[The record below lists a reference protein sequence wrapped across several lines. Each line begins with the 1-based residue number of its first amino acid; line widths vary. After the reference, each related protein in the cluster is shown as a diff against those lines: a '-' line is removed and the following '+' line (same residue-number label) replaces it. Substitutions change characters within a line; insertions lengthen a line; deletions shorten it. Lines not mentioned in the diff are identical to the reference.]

1 MESEPS
7 NEVFVPEVVPSAG
20 SNLQDN
26 NNSEAP
32 EGMPAGSASE
42 TSVAP
47 AAELT
52 KLPDLSAENTTT
64 TNTNPPSDVTS
75 IPASEAPEGLV
86 DVKLTALGVVGS
98 IFQEVRSSAK
108 VVETA
113 IASSNP
119 TPSTGLTLRLAPV
132 SSDLS
137 TSPVVTPSPVTA
149 IGEQTTNPMNVT
161 SRAATPVPLLR
172 RTFSGRLRHC
182 FNLWGRK

>member
-7 NEVFVPEVVPSAG
+7 NEVEVVPAVSG
-20 SNLQDN
+20 SNPQDN

-32 EGMPAGSASE
+32 EGMPAGFVSE
-42 TSVAP
+42 TSVVP

-52 KLPDLSAENTTT
+52 KLPDPSTEITTAI
-64 TNTNPPSDVTS
+64 NNPPSDVTS

-113 IASSNP
+113 IASSTP

-137 TSPVVTPSPVTA
+137 ASPVVTSSPVTV

-161 SRAATPVPLLR
+161 SRASPVHPLR

>member
-1 MESEPS
+1 
-7 NEVFVPEVVPSAG
+7 
-20 SNLQDN
+20 
-26 NNSEAP
+26 
-32 EGMPAGSASE
+32 MPAGSASE

-47 AAELT
+47 AAEVT
-52 KLPDLSAENTTT
+52 KLPDLSETTTT
-64 TNTNPPSDVTS
+64 TNMNPPSDVTS

-137 TSPVVTPSPVTA
+137 TSPVITPSPVTA
-149 IGEQTTNPMNVT
+149 IGEQTTNLNVT